1 MPIKFSS
8 VKSRQCLHWY
18 HLFEEYVSWKL
29 CVICLGRIF
38 FALWTVSLEM
48 MSGHVQGSVLKLFVF
63 IFNPC
68 LIYLCRSWIYIY
80 LLLSVMAKLRGV
92 SSTSGNSIKRRS
104 SNLAKPKLSLVRTSH
119 DHSHLSWPISEVSH
133 WCNRSMRV
141 IHDWCEDRWLC
152 PVVLTNRVWRSYDQ
166 SCRFIYSSHNLI
178 WSNIVY
184 IIDTP
189 YKLYHQ
195 PIHHY

>member
-1 MPIKFSS
+1 
-8 VKSRQCLHWY
+8 
-18 HLFEEYVSWKL
+18 
-29 CVICLGRIF
+29 
-38 FALWTVSLEM
+38 M

-68 LIYLCRSWIYIY
+68 LIYLCRCWIYIY

-104 SNLAKPKLSLVRTSH
+104 SNLAKPKLYLVRTSNGYADLVRPILEYLIRGVGSTRLYAKGILIVSRRVCH
-119 DHSHLSWPISEVSH
+119 DRYRSCLSLFTV
-133 WCNRSMRV
+133 V
-141 IHDWCEDRWLC
+141 II
-152 PVVLTNRVWRSYDQ
+152 NIINIIQ
-166 SCRFIYSSHNLI
+166 
-178 WSNIVY
+178 SNIVY